1 MKNFR
6 CFLTCFYT
14 TFISCVKMLF
24 FFRLLMLNFEPDI
37 KNMTSLFTVSRET
50 NGNKWSFIKIG
61 SLVVAYYYELRDFFL
76 HQGHLTKIFSTN
88 KQGLLFR
95 FFFCRQSITKSYSHI
110 SRAFLQSVSWRI
122 AQLLMS
128 FIILIVVIQDL
139 WLQLLH

>member
-1 MKNFR
+1 MNIILKFKLLQLFYSVIVSQLVKKWQFFR

-24 FFRLLMLNFEPDI
+24 FFRLLILNFEPDI

-61 SLVVAYYYELRDFFL
+61 SLVVSLLLWTPRFFFL

-95 FFFCRQSITKSYSHI
+95 FFFCRQSINKSYSHI
-110 SRAFLQSVSWRI
+110 NRAFL
-122 AQLLMS
+122 
-128 FIILIVVIQDL
+128 
-139 WLQLLH
+139 